1 MFVNTLKIIRQTL
14 NLIIFLQI
22 DIKHPRICPKAD
34 HEFKKKSACGGLPNT
49 KVVFRTSIRY
59 ECISNLSANDSL
71 TSWDTFVAIH
81 ECRNG
86 RLLFAEQVVAY
97 IPVHTWFPSFRGCR
111 NALLLFAKHILI
123 RTGVIG
129 SYECRDALLL
139 FTKWISRCVCNIV
152 NIQYYL
158 QFCGCW

>member
-1 MFVNTLKIIRQTL
+1 MISLQFHRLFPPLVVRSATTRGGNNHVFSLKKSILPYFFRLRRATFVIFERFRALPNHLNEKIKHFLFVNTLKIIRQTL

-71 TSWDTFVAIH
+71 AS
-81 ECRNG
+81 
-86 RLLFAEQVVAY
+86 
-97 IPVHTWFPSFRGCR
+97 
-111 NALLLFAKHILI
+111 
-123 RTGVIG
+123 
-129 SYECRDALLL
+129 
-139 FTKWISRCVCNIV
+139 
-152 NIQYYL
+152 
-158 QFCGCW
+158 